1 MNRMPA
7 DKPHN
12 RICPRMGKIQEKG
25 YHISSKVGN
34 TDGLV
39 FNSKLFTHNPKNS
52 KTITPEQIT
61 YQLSAVEYF
70 SHSSGGVN

>member
-25 YHISSKVGN
+25 YHICSKVEN

-52 KTITPEQIT
+52 KTITPE
-61 YQLSAVEYF
+61 
-70 SHSSGGVN
+70 